1 MSIISDFFAL
11 FNFKESFGKVFSKE
25 NIAVL
30 KGLIREK
37 IIVLVKEN
45 IPGQEKMDKVIDA
58 AIDFINKHMHSDNK
72 IVQWIID
79 TFIIENIR
87 PIAQSIYD
95 DLKEVV
101 KGL

>member
-1 MSIISDFFAL
+1 MSIFSDFLAL
-11 FNFKESFGKVFSKE
+11 FNFKEAFGKVFSKE
-25 NIAVL
+25 NISIL

-37 IIVLVKEN
+37 IIDLVKDN
-45 IPGQEKMDKVIDA
+45 IPGQEKMNKVVDA
-58 AIDFINKHMHSDNK
+58 AIDFINTHMHSDNK

-79 TFIIENIR
+79 TFIIDNIR
-87 PIAQSIYD
+87 PIAQSIYE

>member
-11 FNFKESFGKVFSKE
+11 FNFKEAFGKVFSKE

-30 KGLIREK
+30 KGLIKEK
-37 IIVLVKEN
+37 IIALVKEN